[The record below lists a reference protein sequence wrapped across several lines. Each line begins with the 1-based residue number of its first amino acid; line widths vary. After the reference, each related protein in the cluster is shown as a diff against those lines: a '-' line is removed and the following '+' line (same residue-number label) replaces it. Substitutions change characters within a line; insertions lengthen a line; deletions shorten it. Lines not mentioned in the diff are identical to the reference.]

1 MGELDGLFV
10 LGQQANYLRE
20 CKLSFYPEVHKI
32 LDGLD
37 TKNLFRKQQF
47 LEGNL
52 GCCMNNGG
60 VGFSF

>member
-1 MGELDGLFV
+1 M
-10 LGQQANYLRE
+10 RE
-20 CKLSFYPEVHKI
+20 CKLRFYPEVHKI